1 MAHNIYLV
9 HEDAN
14 LVADFQEGLQNGA
27 RITSLN
33 IREAWEKKVKP
44 SDVVVIAADRDWN
57 RSVQVL
63 QKMQMNSGPF
73 YGIISSPDM
82 LKTTIAQIEE
92 TSKTLHHEGKA
103 LEHVVGPQAFDF
115 QGVDRRK
122 KIPDFDKLIEK
133 KLEQFVKK
141 IRHGG
146 GENVY
151 DLLMEEVE
159 KPLITSVLKEMEG
172 NQVQAS
178 QVLGMHRNTL
188 RKKMK
193 ALKISPVKKKT
204 R

>member
-1 MAHNIYLV
+1 MTHNIYLV
-9 HEDAN
+9 HEDKDLASH
-14 LVADFQEGLQNGA
+14 FQQGFQNGA

-33 IREAWEKKVKP
+33 IREARKKKLECG
-44 SDVVVIAADRDWN
+44 DVVVIAAEGDWSQ
-57 RSVQVL
+57 SVQVL
-63 QKMQMNSGPF
+63 QEMQVNSGPF

-82 LKTTIAQIEE
+82 LKTTISQIEE
-92 TSKTLHHEGKA
+92 TSKTLH
-103 LEHVVGPQAFDF
+103 LERETIDLKGLEPQRM
-115 QGVDRRK
+115 DRRK

-133 KLEQFVKK
+133 KLEEFVKK

-151 DLLMEEVE
+151 ELLMEEVE
-159 KPLITSVLKEMEG
+159 KPLITVVLKEVEG

-193 ALKISPVKKKT
+193 ALNISPVKKKT